1 MAKWEQT
8 LVVDFDDTIAFTT
21 KRDWANALPNKPL
34 IDKLNDL
41 YRKGWDIHVVTARG
55 TLSCENREEADK
67 TYRPQIEEWLENHN
81 VKYTSLCFQKKLG
94 LYYIDDK
101 GITPDDFVEK
111 FEIEE
116 LEGWSGATIYID
128 KSTGDVVKIHEDYPG
143 KVVEWYEAAE
153 DRGFK
158 VPKIRSLIGNTIKME
173 RLYSYLGDIDT
184 IIQKIMKFD
193 GRVPLEGYQEPREQ
207 IALYRKYIDRC
218 MNRLTGDGIAEEDAK
233 EIEYFLREHLLKEY
247 ENTPYT
253 FGHGDASF
261 ENIMSDKYG
270 KEVYFID
277 PIQEESLY
285 SSWVIDLGKL
295 YASYFLKT
303 TPLSD
308 RIIERNL
315 VKNHLYEN
323 INIKTIQIHAIANLC
338 RMYPYA
344 DDNWKVNILKA
355 INKLCNKVKN
365 LKSG

>member
-1 MAKWEQT
+1 MASWEET
-8 LVVDFDDTIAFTT
+8 LIVDFDDTIAFT
-21 KRDWANALPNKPL
+21 KNRDWNNALPNKPL

-41 YRKGWDIHVVTARG
+41 HRKGWDIHVVTARG

-67 TYRPQIEEWLENHN
+67 TYRPQIEEWLANHN
-81 VKYTSLCFQKKLG
+81 VNYTSLCFQKKLG

-116 LEGWSGATIYID
+116 LEGWSGATVYLD
-128 KSTGDVVKIHEDYPG
+128 KSTGDVVKIHEEYPG

-158 VPKIRSLIGNTIKME
+158 VPKIHSLIGNTIKME
-173 RLYSYLGDIDT
+173 RLYSYLGSIDT

-193 GRVPLEGYQEPREQ
+193 GRVPLEGYQEPRTQ
-207 IALYRKYIDRC
+207 VALYRKYIDRC
-218 MNRLTGDGIAEEDAK
+218 CNRIPDEENIDL
-233 EIEYFLREHLLKEY
+233 FLRKYLLKEY

-308 RIIERNL
+308 RMIERNL
-315 VKNHLYEN
+315 EKNHLYKN

-344 DDNWKVNILKA
+344 DSDWKVDILKA
-355 INKLCNKVKN
+355 IKKLCNKVKN
-365 LKSG
+365 QKSD

>member
-21 KRDWANALPNKPL
+21 KRDWYNALPNKPL
-34 IDKLNDL
+34 IDKLNNL
-41 YRKGWDIHVVTARG
+41 FKRGWDIHIVTARG
-55 TLSCENREEADK
+55 TLSCKNREEAEK
-67 TYRPQIEEWLENHN
+67 TYRPQIEDWLANHN
-81 VKYTSLCFQKKLG
+81 
-94 LYYIDDK
+94 
-101 GITPDDFVEK
+101 
-111 FEIEE
+111 E

-128 KSTGDVVKIHEDYPG
+128 KSSGDVVKIHEDYPG

-173 RLYSYLGDIDT
+173 RLYSYLGGIDT

-193 GRVPLEGYQEPREQ
+193 GRVPLEGYQDPVRQVE
-207 IALYRKYIDRC
+207 LYRAYIERCKNRIDDKEVDKFLSKY
-218 MNRLTGDGIAEEDAK
+218 M
-233 EIEYFLREHLLKEY
+233 LKEY

-277 PIQEESLY
+277 PIQEENLY

-315 VKNHLYEN
+315 VKNHLYKN
-323 INIKTIQIHAIANLC
+323 INIKTIQIHAVANLC

-344 DDNWKVNILKA
+344 DKFWQHEILVK
-355 INKLCNKVKN
+355 INELCEKVKN
-365 LKSG
+365 KK

>member
-21 KRDWANALPNKPL
+21 KRDWYNALPNQPL

-41 YRKGWDIHVVTARG
+41 YKKGWDIHIVTARG
-55 TLSCENREEADK
+55 TLSCKNREEAER
-67 TYRPQIEEWLENHN
+67 TYRPQIEDWLDNN
-81 VKYTSLCFQKKLG
+81 RVSYTSLCFQKKLG

-101 GITPDDFVEK
+101 GITPDDFVEN

-116 LEGWSGATIYID
+116 LEGWSGATVYID
-128 KSTGDVVKIHEDYPG
+128 KSTGDVVKIHEEYPG

-173 RLYSYLGDIDT
+173 RLFSYLGTPDGV
-184 IIQKIMKFD
+184 IQKIMKFD
-193 GRVPLEGYQEPREQ
+193 GRVPIEGYQEPPMQ
-207 IALYRKYIDRC
+207 VALYRDYIERCKNRIPDSEARNEINKFLDKY
-218 MNRLTGDGIAEEDAK
+218 M
-233 EIEYFLREHLLKEY
+233 LKEY

-277 PIQEESLY
+277 PIQEEGLY
-285 SSWVIDLGKL
+285 SSWVIDLAKY
-295 YASYFLKT
+295 YASLALKSI
-303 TPLSD
+303 PLED
-308 RIIERNL
+308 RVIERNL
-315 VKNHLYEN
+315 VKNHLYKN
-323 INIKTIQIHAIANLC
+323 INIRTIQVHAIAHLC

-344 DDNWKVNILKA
+344 DKYWQHEILLKITELCEKVT
-355 INKLCNKVKN
+355 NKK
-365 LKSG
+365 

>member
-41 YRKGWDIHVVTARG
+41 YKKGWDIHVVTARG

-207 IALYRKYIDRC
+207 VALYRKYIDRC
-218 MNRLTGDGIAEEDAK
+218 CNRIPGEENIDL
-233 EIEYFLREHLLKEY
+233 FLREYLLKEY

-277 PIQEESLY
+277 PIQEEGLY

-295 YASYFLKT
+295 YASYFLKM

-308 RIIERNL
+308 RMIERNL
-315 VKNHLYEN
+315 VKNHLYKN

-344 DDNWKVNILKA
+344 DSDWKVDILKA

-365 LKSG
+365 QKSD

>member
-21 KRDWANALPNKPL
+21 KRDWYNALPNKPL
-34 IDKLNDL
+34 IDKLNNL
-41 YRKGWDIHVVTARG
+41 FKRGWDIHIVTARG
-55 TLSCENREEADK
+55 TLSCKNREEAEK
-67 TYRPQIEEWLENHN
+67 TYRPQIEDWLANHN
-81 VKYTSLCFQKKLG
+81 VNYTSLCFQKKLG

-128 KSTGDVVKIHEDYPG
+128 KSSGDVVKIHEDYPG

-173 RLYSYLGDIDT
+173 RLYSYLGGIDT

-193 GRVPLEGYQEPREQ
+193 GRVPLEGYQDPVRQVE
-207 IALYRKYIDRC
+207 LYRAYIERCKNRIDDKEVDKFLSKY
-218 MNRLTGDGIAEEDAK
+218 M
-233 EIEYFLREHLLKEY
+233 LKEY

-277 PIQEESLY
+277 PIQEENLY

-315 VKNHLYEN
+315 VKNHLYKN

-344 DDNWKVNILKA
+344 DKFWQHEILVK
-355 INKLCNKVKN
+355 INELCEKVKN
-365 LKSG
+365 KK

>member
-1 MAKWEQT
+1 MAKWEET
-8 LVVDFDDTIAFTT
+8 LIVDFDDTIAFT
-21 KRDWANALPNKPL
+21 KNRDWNNALPNKSL
-34 IDKLNDL
+34 IDKLNNL
-41 YRKGWDIHVVTARG
+41 YKKGWDIHIVTARG
-55 TLSCENREEADK
+55 SLSCENREEADK
-67 TYRPQIEEWLENHN
+67 TYRPQIEEWLANHN
-81 VKYTSLCFQKKLG
+81 VNYTSLCFQKKLG

-101 GITPDDFVEK
+101 GITPDDFVK
-111 FEIEE
+111 NFDQEE
-116 LEGWSGATIYID
+116 LIGWSGDRVYID
-128 KSTGDVVKIHEDYPG
+128 KATDDVVKVHKEYPG
-143 KVVEWYEAAE
+143 KVIEWFEAAE
-153 DRGFK
+153 NRGYK
-158 VPKIRSLIGNTIKME
+158 VPKVRSLIGNTIRME
-173 RLYSYLGDIDT
+173 RLYEYTGSIDN

-207 IALYRKYIDRC
+207 YGLYRKYIDRC
-218 MNRLTGDGIAEEDAK
+218 CNRLPDEKSIDL
-233 EIEYFLREHLLKEY
+233 FLREYLLKEY

-315 VKNHLYEN
+315 EKNHLYKN

-344 DDNWKVNILKA
+344 DSNWKINILKA
-355 INKLCNKVKN
+355 ITTLCNKVKKQ
-365 LKSG
+365 KSD